1 MDLPLKII
9 NLCFFTGMVGKLFA
23 EWFDSN
29 CCQSN
34 FYLVEI
40 LRKVS
45 LYVLGLKMGCNL
57 IEKNYQQGNLAET
70 WNLTSK
76 TDSKI

>member
-40 LRKVS
+40 LRKV
-45 LYVLGLKMGCNL
+45 N
-57 IEKNYQQGNLAET
+57 
-70 WNLTSK
+70 
-76 TDSKI
+76 